1 MLTQMESAAIRVLGT
16 RPASRI
22 FQRCLLC
29 GTCVAVYIRND
40 MRNTNRCAQMTKLRV
55 KYEIASSIYVIMRKS
70 RDKDIGKQAGR
81 GASRWEIRSEC
92 SSSSALT
99 SYGMTATGRG
109 RSQDAT
115 TRLVHHVKN
124 LGRGGQWPA
133 WRV

>member
-16 RPASRI
+16 RHASRI

-29 GTCVAVYIRND
+29 GACVAVYIRND

-55 KYEIASSIYVIMRKS
+55 KYEIASSIYVIFRQS
-70 RDKDIGKQAGR
+70 QDQGAQA
-81 GASRWEIRSEC
+81 AEIRSKC

-99 SYGMTATGRG
+99 SYGMTTTGRG
-109 RSQDAT
+109 GRPDAS
-115 TRLVHHVKN
+115 TRAAHEF

-133 WRV
+133 GRV